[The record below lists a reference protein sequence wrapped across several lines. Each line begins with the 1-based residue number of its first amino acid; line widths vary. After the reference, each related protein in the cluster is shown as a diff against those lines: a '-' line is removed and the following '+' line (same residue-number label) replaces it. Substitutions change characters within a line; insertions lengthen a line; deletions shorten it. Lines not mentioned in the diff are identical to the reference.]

1 MVPTSDTV
9 ITSSISAT
17 MSFSDP
23 TTVSLVTMEPLL
35 DPSTY
40 VSNGSLLLLSS
51 SSCNG
56 DGPSLSEE
64 CNDVEK
70 GWAVGVLLIVWDD
83 DNDDDDDGDEMIE
96 NPNTLEDER
105 SRRRVLHVLVKP
117 VMILFVVS
125 C

>member
-1 MVPTSDTV
+1 
-9 ITSSISAT
+9 
-17 MSFSDP
+17 
-23 TTVSLVTMEPLL
+23 
-35 DPSTY
+35 
-40 VSNGSLLLLSS
+40 
-51 SSCNG
+51 
-56 DGPSLSEE
+56 
-64 CNDVEK
+64 
-70 GWAVGVLLIVWDD
+70 VGVLLIVWDD